1 MLRGGDGR
9 EVARSRASVTD
20 VEAKDVAEDERVRGK
35 EKVRGAGVLP

>member
-20 VEAKDVAEDERVRGK
+20 VEAKDAEDERVRGK
-35 EKVRGAGVLP
+35 EKVRGGGVLP